1 MKFDSCR
8 RCGKEMEVNKTC
20 DVCLKANQLFCHG
33 CGFTTDEQIHSECLM
48 VKLDYALLQK

>member
-8 RCGKEMEVNKTC
+8 HCGKEMEINKNC
-20 DVCLKANQLFCHG
+20 EICFKPNQLFCHG

-48 VKLDYALLQK
+48 VRLNHTLVQK